1 MTRYLAQRSLLL
13 LPTIIGVTMIV
24 FILVR
29 IIPGGAESA
38 LLGQDATPE
47 KAEQVRHAL
56 GLDKPIYEQYARWMG
71 NLLRGNLGNS
81 IFNQSPVTH
90 DIKQRAVWT
99 FELGAFALIFSLVIA
114 LPVGLLAALKQDTI
128 LDYIARGVAVA
139 FLAVPT
145 FWLAT
150 LLIVY
155 GSIGIGFGG
164 AKFHFTPP
172 LGAEIDKSL
181 AQNLRLVIPPAIILG
196 IGLSGSVMRLTRT
209 QMLEVMRQDYIR
221 TAWAK
226 GLPGKSVLLRHALRN
241 AFIPVV
247 TIIGL
252 QVPVLVGG
260 SVILEQIFSLPGM
273 GQYLIQAITQRDFTV
288 IQGVVF
294 ISATVVIVANLLVDL
309 TYSLLD
315 PRIRSA

>member
-1 MTRYLAQRSLLL
+1 MTRYLAQRTLLL

-24 FILVR
+24 FLLVR

-47 KAEQVRHAL
+47 KAAEIRHAL
-56 GLDKPIYEQYARWMG
+56 GLDKPLYEQYGRWMG
-71 NLLRGNLGNS
+71 NLLRGDLGKS
-81 IFNQSPVTH
+81 IFNQTAVTH
-90 DIKQRAVWT
+90 DIKTRALWT
-99 FELGAFALIFSLVIA
+99 FELSFALTISLLIA

-128 LDYIARGVAVA
+128 LDYIARGVAVF

-164 AKFHFTPP
+164 LKFHFTPP

-181 AQNLRLVIPPAIILG
+181 GQNLRLVLPPAIILG

-221 TAWAK
+221 TARAK
-226 GLPGKSVLLRHALRN
+226 GLHGNAVLLRHALRN

-273 GQYLIQAITQRDFTV
+273 GQYLIAAITQRDFTV

-315 PRIRSA
+315 PRIRST